1 MIHAHPLVCVRTCAH
16 PLVSIIIG
24 GGGGT
29 VEWGGGGAV
38 VKEGW
43 VKPIGDSVQSVRRTR
58 GLGMMTPTAYRATA
72 FQGCGVKAACRCGGM
87 ADKVS
92 GNETRPA
99 AGKTEASGDAPG
111 GSMWAA

>member
-1 MIHAHPLVCVRTCAH
+1 
-16 PLVSIIIG
+16 
-24 GGGGT
+24 
-29 VEWGGGGAV
+29 VEWGSGGAV

-43 VKPIGDSVQSVRRTR
+43 VKPIGDSVQLVRRTG
-58 GLGMMTPTAYRATA
+58 GLGMMTRTAYRATA

-87 ADKVS
+87 ADRVS

-99 AGKTEASGDAPG
+99 AGKTEASGDAAG